1 MARTEDKYNSR
12 RLKTS
17 YLTSI
22 VSITLVLFMLG
33 LLSILIYHARLVGDY
48 VKENIG
54 FTTIIKD
61 GVPEARILELKS
73 GFEAKPWVKAT
84 RYVTREEAAKTL
96 MNDLG
101 EDFISFLGYNPL
113 LPSLDIRLKAAYANN
128 DSILPIERQI
138 LANPEIKEIVYQ
150 KSLVNVVNENV
161 RRISLLFLGF
171 SILLLAISIALIN
184 NTIRLAI
191 YSKRF
196 LIKTMQLVGATET
209 FIRRPFLM
217 TGLMHGIYSS
227 IITLILLAGTL
238 YLVYQQVPELINI
251 RDFKLY
257 LTLLLIVTVLGV
269 VISWIST
276 YFAVRKFLRTRSEY
290 LY

>member
-1 MARTEDKYNSR
+1 MARTDDKYNRR

-17 YLTSI
+17 YITSI

-33 LLSILIYHARLVGDY
+33 LLSILLYHARMVGNY

-61 GVPEARILELKS
+61 GVDEVRIAELKKS
-73 GFEAKPWVKAT
+73 FDARPWVKET

-96 MNDLG
+96 MKDLG

-113 LPSLDIRLKAAYANN
+113 LPSIEIRLKAAWANN
-128 DSILPIERQI
+128 DSIQHIERQI
-138 LANPEIKEIVYQ
+138 LANEEVKEVVYQ

-184 NTIRLAI
+184 NTIRLAV

-196 LIKTMQLVGATET
+196 LIKTMQLVGATES

-217 TGLMHGIYSS
+217 TGLMHGLYSAG
-227 IITLILLAGTL
+227 ITLVLLAGSL
-238 YLVYQQVPELINI
+238 YLAWQQVPELINI
-251 RDFKLY
+251 TDFQLY
-257 LTLLLIVTVLGV
+257 LTLLLIVSLLGV

>member
-73 GFEAKPWVKAT
+73 GFESKPWVKAT

-96 MNDLG
+96 MKDLG
-101 EDFISFLGYNPL
+101 EDFVSFLGYNPL

-209 FIRRPFLM
+209 FIRRPFLI

-227 IITLILLAGTL
+227 VITLILLAGTL
-238 YLVYQQVPELINI
+238 YLAYQQVPELINI

>member
-1 MARTEDKYNSR
+1 MAKTEDKYNRR

-17 YLTSI
+17 YIASI

-33 LLSILIYHARLVGDY
+33 LLSILIYHARLVGNY

-54 FTTIIKD
+54 FTAIIKD
-61 GVPEARILELKS
+61 GVPESRILELKS
-73 GFEAKPWVKAT
+73 SFDAKPWVKAT
-84 RYVTREEAAKTL
+84 RYVTKEEAAKTL
-96 MNDLG
+96 MKDLG
-101 EDFISFLGYNPL
+101 EDFVSFLGYNPL
-113 LPSLDIRLKAAYANN
+113 LPSIDIRLKAVYANN

-138 LANPEIKEIVYQ
+138 LANTEIKEIVYQ

-161 RRISLLFLGF
+161 RRISMIFLGF
-171 SILLLAISIALIN
+171 GILLLAISIALIN

-209 FIRRPFLM
+209 FIRRPFLL

-257 LTLLLIVTVLGV
+257 LTLLSIVTLLGV